1 MSGFRKKT
9 KVPQVMQ
16 MEATECG
23 AACLSMI
30 LAFYGRWEPLE
41 KLRETCGVSRDGSNA
56 SSIIKAARSF
66 GLEGKGRAM
75 RLSAIQKKKPF
86 PCIAFWDYSHFVV
99 IRDMKKKSVFINDPA
114 GGDLKI
120 SIDDFNK
127 HYSGIVLTFE
137 KTDEF
142 KPGGSR
148 PDVVGYVIKRLKGLS
163 SSILFVMLTSAAVS
177 LALIMNTGV
186 SRIFLD
192 GILTEGHR
200 EWLLPLCVFMLLFAL
215 IISVASMINAV
226 YFLRIQ
232 GKAAM
237 LSSSRFFEH
246 LLHLPLGFFAQ
257 RSIGD
262 LQVRQSENENVVTTF
277 LGQFAP
283 VLIDCVMLVLYL
295 VIMLRYSVILTV
307 VGVFTVLMNAFVSAY
322 IAKKRINISRA
333 MFADTGK
340 HFCATV
346 SGIEMIETI
355 KASGVENEFFS
366 SWGGYQAAVNDAD
379 VRMKRIDAYLG
390 MIPEA
395 LTQAAGIIVLCLGIR
410 LIITGE
416 MTPGALLAFTGF
428 LTAFLTP
435 VMEIIRLGQM
445 VQEAR
450 TQMER
455 LEDVMNY
462 PADTPEDNKNDA
474 GEDMLNKTKLSGR
487 IDMEDVTFGYAP
499 LEPPLIED
507 FSLHVKPGHWVALVG
522 ESGCG
527 KSTIGRLVTGL
538 YRPWS
543 GKVEFDGSPVEKIPN
558 GLLRSSLAVVDQD
571 ISVFDDTIADN
582 VRLWDGS
589 IEDFEVVLACRDAE
603 IHSDIME
610 RPDGYDGMIEPQG
623 KNFSGGQL
631 QRLEIARTLALDPS
645 IIILDEATSAL
656 DAETEA
662 AILKNIRERGITC
675 IIAAHR
681 LSTVRNCDEII
692 VLEKGRIK
700 ERGTHEELMAADG
713 KYAKLIR
720 SD

>member
-1 MSGFRKKT
+1 
-9 KVPQVMQ
+9 

-41 KLRETCGVSRDGSNA
+41 KLREICGVSRDGSNA
-56 SSIIKAARSF
+56 SSILKAARSF

-75 RLSAIQKKKPF
+75 RITAIQKKKPF

-99 IRDMKKKSVFINDPA
+99 IRDMGKKNVFINDPA
-114 GGDLKI
+114 GGELKI
-120 SIDDFNK
+120 SIDHFEK
-127 HYSGIVLTFE
+127 HFSGIVLTFE

-142 KPGGSR
+142 EPGGRR
-148 PDVVGYVIKRLKGLS
+148 PEVLAYAMKRLKGLR

-177 LALIMNTGV
+177 LALIMNTGI
-186 SRIFLD
+186 SRVFLD
-192 GILTEGHR
+192 GILMEGHK
-200 EWLLPLCVFMLLFAL
+200 EWLMMVCILMLLFAGV
-215 IISVASMINAV
+215 ITVASMINAV

-237 LSSSRFFEH
+237 LSSSGFFEH
-246 LLHLPLGFFAQ
+246 LLHLPMGFFAQ

-283 VLIDCVMLVLYL
+283 VLIDCVTLVLYL

-322 IAKKRINISRA
+322 ISMKRINISRA

-340 HFCATV
+340 AFGSTV

-366 SWGGYQAAVNDAD
+366 TWGGYQAAVNDAD
-379 VRMKRIDAYLG
+379 VRMKHIDSYLG

-395 LTQAAGIIVLCLGIR
+395 LTQAAGIVVLCLGIR
-410 LIITGE
+410 LIVTGP
-416 MTPGALLAFTGF
+416 MTPGMLLAFTGF
-428 LTAFLTP
+428 LTAFLNP
-435 VMEIIRLGQM
+435 VMEIIRLGQT

-455 LEDVMNY
+455 LEDVMRY
-462 PADTPEDNKNDA
+462 PEDTPDENNTGSQQKS
-474 GEDMLNKTKLSGR
+474 KLSGR
-487 IDMEDVTFGYAP
+487 IDLCGVSFGYSP
-499 LEPPLIED
+499 LEPPFIDD
-507 FSLHVKPGHWVALVG
+507 FDLHVKPGQWVALVG

-527 KSTIGRLVTGL
+527 KSTIGRLISGL

-543 GKVEFDGSPVEKIPN
+543 GRIEYDGDSITDIPN
-558 GLLRSSLAVVDQD
+558 RVLRTSLAVVDQD
-571 ISVFDDTIADN
+571 ISVFDGTIADN

-589 IEDFEVVLACRDAE
+589 IEDFEVILACRDAE
-603 IHSDIME
+603 IHRDIME
-610 RPDGYDGMIEPQG
+610 RPDGYSDAIEPQG

-631 QRLEIARTLALDPS
+631 QRLEIARTLAQDPS
-645 IIILDEATSAL
+645 IIILDEATSSL
-656 DAETEA
+656 DAETES
-662 AILKNIRERGITC
+662 AILNNIRERGITC

-692 VLEKGRIK
+692 VMEKGRIK
-700 ERGTHEELMAADG
+700 ERGTHEELLAADG
-713 KYAKLIR
+713 VYAKLIR

>member
-1 MSGFRKKT
+1 MSVIRKKT
-9 KVPQVMQ
+9 RVPQVMQ
-16 MEATECG
+16 METTECG

-30 LAFYGRWEPLE
+30 LAFYGRWESLE
-41 KLRETCGVSRDGSNA
+41 KLREICGVSRDGSNA

-75 RLSAIQKKKPF
+75 RITAIQKKRPF

-99 IRDMKKKSVFINDPA
+99 IRDMGKKSVFINDPA
-114 GGDLKI
+114 GGELKI

-127 HYSGIVLTFE
+127 RYSGVVLTFE

-142 KPGGSR
+142 EPGGSR
-148 PDVVGYVIKRLKGLS
+148 PDVMGYVIKRLKGLR

-177 LALIMNTGV
+177 LALIMNTGI
-186 SRIFLD
+186 SRVFLD
-192 GILTEGHR
+192 GILMKGHE
-200 EWLLPLCVFMLLFAL
+200 EWLLMICFIMLLFAGV
-215 IISVASMINAV
+215 IAVASMINAV
-226 YFLRIQ
+226 YYLRIQ

-237 LSSSRFFEH
+237 LSSSGFFEH
-246 LLHLPLGFFAQ
+246 LLHLPVVFFAQ

-262 LQVRQSENENVVTTF
+262 LQVRQSENENVVTTL

-283 VLIDCVMLVLYL
+283 VLIDCVTLVLYL

-307 VGVFTVLMNAFVSAY
+307 VGVFTVLMNAFVSSY
-322 IAKKRINISRA
+322 ISRKRINISRA

-340 HFCATV
+340 AFGATV

-355 KASGVENEFFS
+355 KAAGVENEFFS

-379 VRMKRIDAYLG
+379 VRMKHIDSYLG

-395 LTQAAGIIVLCLGIR
+395 LTQAAGIVVLCLGIR
-410 LIITGE
+410 LIVSGT
-416 MTPGALLAFTGF
+416 MTPGMLLAFTGF
-428 LTAFLTP
+428 LTAFLNP
-435 VMEIIRLGQM
+435 VMEIIRLGQT
-445 VQEAR
+445 VQEAQ

-455 LEDVMNY
+455 LEDVMLY
-462 PADTPEDNKNDA
+462 PADTPDDNIIDPQHKS
-474 GEDMLNKTKLSGR
+474 KLSGR
-487 IDMEDVTFGYAP
+487 IDMREVSFGYSP
-499 LEPPLIED
+499 LESPFIED
-507 FSLHVKPGHWVALVG
+507 FDLHVRPGQWVALVG

-527 KSTIGRLVTGL
+527 KSTIGRLIAGL

-543 GKVEFDGSPVEKIPN
+543 GKIEYDGNSITDIPN
-558 GLLRSSLAVVDQD
+558 RVLRTSLAVVDQD

-589 IEDFEVVLACRDAE
+589 IEDFEVILACRDAE
-603 IHSDIME
+603 IHRDIME
-610 RPDGYDGMIEPQG
+610 RPEGYSDAIEPQG

-631 QRLEIARTLALDPS
+631 QRLEIARTLAQDPS
-645 IIILDEATSAL
+645 IIILDEATSSL

-662 AILKNIRERGITC
+662 AILNNIRERGITC

-692 VLEKGRIK
+692 VMERGRIK

-713 KYAKLIR
+713 AYAKLIR

>member
-1 MSGFRKKT
+1 MSMILKKNR
-9 KVPQVMQ
+9 VPQVMQ

-56 SSIIKAARSF
+56 SNIIKAARSF

-75 RLSAIQKKKPF
+75 RITAIQKKRPF
-86 PCIAFWDYSHFVV
+86 PCIAFWDFSHFVV
-99 IRDMKKKSVFINDPA
+99 IRDMGKKSVFINDPA
-114 GGDLKI
+114 GGELKI
-120 SIDDFNK
+120 SVDDFNK

-142 KPGGSR
+142 EPGGSR
-148 PDVVGYVIKRLKGLS
+148 PKVLGYVIKRLKGLR
-163 SSILFVMLTSAAVS
+163 SSIVFVMLTSAAVS

-192 GILTEGHR
+192 EILMEGHN
-200 EWLLPLCVFMLLFAL
+200 EWLSMISILMLLFAVV
-215 IISVASMINAV
+215 IVVASMINAV
-226 YFLRIQ
+226 YYLRIQ

-246 LLHLPLGFFAQ
+246 LLHLPMGFFAQ

-262 LQVRQSENENVVTTF
+262 LQVRQSENENVVTTL

-283 VLIDCVMLVLYL
+283 VLIDCVTLVLYL
-295 VIMLRYSVILTV
+295 VFMLRFSVILTV
-307 VGVFTVLMNAFVSAY
+307 VGVFTVLMNAFVSTY
-322 IAKKRINISRA
+322 ISRKRINISRA

-340 HFCATV
+340 AFGATV

-366 SWGGYQAAVNDAD
+366 TWGGYQAAVNDAD
-379 VRMKRIDAYLG
+379 VRMRRIDAYLG

-410 LIITGE
+410 LIVTGE
-416 MTPGALLAFTGF
+416 MTPGMLLAFTGF
-428 LTAFLTP
+428 LTAFLNP
-435 VMEIIRLGQM
+435 VMEIIRLGQT
-445 VQEAR
+445 VQEAH

-455 LEDVMNY
+455 LEDVMLY
-462 PADTPEDNKNDA
+462 PADTPDDDKNDPQI
-474 GEDMLNKTKLSGR
+474 KSKLSGR
-487 IDMEDVTFGYAP
+487 IDLCDVTFGYSP
-499 LEPPLIED
+499 LEPPLIKD
-507 FSLHVKPGHWVALVG
+507 FDLHVKPGQWVALVG

-527 KSTIGRLVTGL
+527 KSTIGRLITGL

-543 GKVEFDGSPVEKIPN
+543 GKIEYDGNSITDIPN
-558 GLLRSSLAVVDQD
+558 RVLRTSLAVVDQD
-571 ISVFDDTIADN
+571 ISVFNGTIAEN

-589 IEDFEVVLACRDAE
+589 IEDFEVILACRDAE
-603 IHSDIME
+603 IHRDIIE
-610 RPDGYDGMIEPQG
+610 RPNGYSDAIEPQG

-631 QRLEIARTLALDPS
+631 QRLEIARTLAQDPS
-645 IIILDEATSAL
+645 IIILDEATSSL

-662 AILKNIRERGITC
+662 AILSNIRERGITC

-692 VLEKGRIK
+692 VMEKGRIK

-713 KYAKLIR
+713 VYAKLIR
-720 SD
+720 SG